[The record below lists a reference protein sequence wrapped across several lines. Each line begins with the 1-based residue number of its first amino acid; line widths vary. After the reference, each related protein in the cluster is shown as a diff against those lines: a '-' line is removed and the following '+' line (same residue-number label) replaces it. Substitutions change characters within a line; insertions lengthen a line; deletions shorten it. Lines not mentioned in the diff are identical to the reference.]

1 LPNSYQGEPSGAGLR
16 IGVVVARWNGVVTE
30 RLLDG
35 ALHQLAGQG
44 VSDDDIDVVS
54 VPGSWEI
61 PVAVQRLAESGRYH
75 AIVALGAVIRGET
88 AHFEHIATQVS
99 SGLAQVALETGVPV
113 TFGVLTA
120 YNVEQALERAGGK
133 HGNKGAEAASAAIEM
148 ANLMR
153 SVEGEAG

>member
-1 LPNSYQGEPSGAGLR
+1 LPNSYQGEPSGAELR
-16 IGVVVARWNGVVTE
+16 IVVVVARWNSMVTE

-44 VSDDDIDVVS
+44 VSEDDIDVVS

-99 SGLAQVALETGVPV
+99 AGLAQVALETGVPV

-153 SVEGEAG
+153 SLEGEAG

>member
-1 LPNSYQGEPSGAGLR
+1 
-16 IGVVVARWNGVVTE
+16 
-30 RLLDG
+30 
-35 ALHQLAGQG
+35 
-44 VSDDDIDVVS
+44 
-54 VPGSWEI
+54 
-61 PVAVQRLAESGRYH
+61 LAESGRYH

-153 SVEGEAG
+153 SLEGEGG